1 MKIQRKLR
9 ANYSKEELEKAEILE
24 AYTKLLSGEKLSRKQ
39 RKLLHSQRYEEELA
53 PLKKIV
59 DFTHQQSEMMV
70 ESIVPSAIVSRRV
83 ETNLMNLIKGNQ
95 ISTPAFVENLQPAYD
110 IEPMGADSQLSQKEY
125 EYGVAEE
132 PILQKQQKRSYLLRL
147 RIVEG
152 DEIDREYRV
161 EIPEII
167 LGRGEDATIKLEK
180 DSKVSRNHAQLT
192 VYNGNIYITDLDSSN
207 GTYVDGQLIKE
218 RTQLAIGSQ
227 IRLGDSLIVVSDV
240 QSNPPRLNRDVAPE
254 FIIKFKE
261 LTDNDMGKEYAVTI
275 REITIGRGFDAQIR
289 LLDSTEKLSRIHAK
303 LDAYKGDVYII
314 DLNSG
319 NGTYVDWQKITRSHK
334 LSVGAKVKLGGAV
347 IQILAIESN

>member
-1 MKIQRKLR
+1 MKLRRKLK
-9 ANYSKEELEKAEILE
+9 ANYSKEELEKADILE
-24 AYTKLLSGEKLSRKQ
+24 AYTRLLSGEKLSRRQ

-59 DFTHQQSEMMV
+59 DFTHQQSEMML
-70 ESIVPSAIVSRRV
+70 ESIVPSTVVSRRV

-110 IEPMGADSQLSQKEY
+110 IEPMGADSQLSQMEY

-132 PILQKQQKRSYLLRL
+132 PIFQKQQSRDYLLRM

-152 DEIDREYRV
+152 DEIGRDYRV

-167 LGRGEDATIKLEK
+167 LGRGKDATIKLEE

-192 VYNGNIYITDLDSSN
+192 VYNGDIYITDLDSSN
-207 GTYVDGQLIKE
+207 GTYVDGQLIEE
-218 RTQLAIGSQ
+218 RAQLVIGSQ
-227 IRLGDSLIVVSDV
+227 VRLGDSLIVVSDV
-240 QSNPPRLNRDVAPE
+240 QCLHRDVPPE
-254 FIIKFKE
+254 FIIRFKE

-303 LDAYKGDVYII
+303 LDVYKGDIYII
-314 DLNSG
+314 DLNSS
-319 NGTYVDWQKITRSHK
+319 NGTYVDGKKITGSHK
-334 LSVGAKVKLGGAV
+334 LSIGAKVKLGGVV
-347 IQILAIESN
+347 IQILSIEP